1 METIAIPNIQI
12 MVFSNFHG
20 VTHVMSSSTRFYVEP
35 YTLTARL
42 DHVKYL
48 HLGLLSKA
56 TAKLLFLQKGWHQT
70 ITDFPVHFI
79 ISITMWTYLFPF
91 GLFII
96 ILFSPI
102 DYKLQE
108 KKDPVCHT
116 Y

>member
-56 TAKLLFLQKGWHQT
+56 TAKLLFLQKEWHQT
-70 ITDFPVHFI
+70 ITDFPIHFI